1 MVVVVGSPGSS
12 AQYYNLAGLG
22 PMSLKPDMTT
32 VANPYTATLFA
43 NLLFIDLLGN
53 GFSFVGNISD
63 FPTKS

>member
-32 VANPYTATLFA
+32 VTNPYTATLFA

-63 FPTKS
+63 FPSKS